1 MECNFVDSD
10 FDFDDLF
17 VTVIKP
23 AENFMK
29 PAKLRR
35 DVDRE
40 TVIRSLKR
48 TLNYSKTR
56 VGFTGLELVTSK
68 NNLRKLCRQ
77 LFVDGDKYYKKLV
90 RTNGYLRYI
99 PFEDDNSLIEID
111 SECVM
116 YPIVD
121 FMKASNVEDFG
132 FDFERRRMTFKIKGR
147 KTWIE

>member
-10 FDFDDLF
+10 FNFDDLF

-23 AENFMK
+23 VENFMK

-48 TLNYSKTR
+48 TLNYSKAS

-68 NNLRKLCRQ
+68 KKLRKLCRQ

-90 RTNGYLRYI
+90 RTNGYLRHI
-99 PFEDDNSLIEID
+99 PFEDGNSLIEID
-111 SECVM
+111 SESVM

-121 FMKASNVEDFG
+121 FMRESNVEDFG
-132 FDFERRRMTFKIKGR
+132 FDFEKRRMTFKIEGR
-147 KTWIE
+147 ELWIE